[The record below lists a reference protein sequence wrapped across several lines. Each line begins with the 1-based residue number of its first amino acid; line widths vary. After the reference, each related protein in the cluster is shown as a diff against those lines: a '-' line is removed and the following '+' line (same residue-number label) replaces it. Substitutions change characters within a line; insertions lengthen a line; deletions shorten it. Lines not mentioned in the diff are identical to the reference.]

1 MIEIFYES
9 GVLKIMNKKDKKKRN
24 YGKPKKN
31 SGNGQDMEEMT
42 ELRQPEEKI
51 TEGDFGKEI
60 KKELETEELQEEI
73 ELLRKELENYK
84 KIEEEYLDRIKRL
97 QADYDNYRKRALREN
112 LEHIKRANKDLIE
125 KLLPIIDNFEIALE
139 TGKKLKKEGDDFY
152 RGIKMIYE
160 NLMDLL
166 KKENIK
172 VIDPKGEE
180 FDPQVCEAAVTESV
194 EGVDE
199 GDILEVIRKGYMIDN
214 FLIRPAVVKVC
225 KKK

>member
-1 MIEIFYES
+1 
-9 GVLKIMNKKDKKKRN
+9 MNKKDKKNHKDF
-24 YGKPKKN
+24 GHMKKD

-42 ELRQPEEKI
+42 EYKKPGKKK
-51 TEGDFGKEI
+51 TEDFPGEEI
-60 KKELETEELQEEI
+60 KRELEVEELEEEI

-84 KIEEEYLDRIKRL
+84 KTEEEHLDRIKRL
-97 QADYDNYRKRALREN
+97 QADYDNYRKRTLKEH

-125 KLLPIIDNFEIALE
+125 KLLPVIDNFEIALE
-139 TGKKLKKEGDDFY
+139 TGMKLKKEEDDFY

-160 NLMDLL
+160 NLIELL
-166 KKENIK
+166 RKENVK
-172 VIDPKGEE
+172 VIDPKGEQFNPE
-180 FDPQVCEAAVTESV
+180 VCEAVATESV
-194 EGVDE
+194 EGFHE

>member
-1 MIEIFYES
+1 
-9 GVLKIMNKKDKKKRN
+9 MNKKDKKNHKDF
-24 YGKPKKN
+24 GHMKKD
-31 SGNGQDMEEMT
+31 SGNGEDTEQMT
-42 ELRQPEEKI
+42 EFKKPEKKTAEDL
-51 TEGDFGKEI
+51 TGEEI
-60 KKELETEELQEEI
+60 KRELEVEELEEEI

-84 KIEEEYLDRIKRL
+84 KNEEEYLDRIKRL
-97 QADYDNYRKRALREN
+97 QADYDNYRKRTLKEH

-139 TGKKLKKEGDDFY
+139 AGKKLKKEEDDFY

-160 NLMDLL
+160 NLAELL
-166 KKENIK
+166 RKENVK
-172 VIDPKGEE
+172 VIDPKGEQFNPE
-180 FDPQVCEAAVTESV
+180 VCEAAVTESV
-194 EGVDE
+194 EGAQE